1 MAPRRLENRSK
12 MPPGGLPG
20 ASREPELI
28 FDALLVSLGALLGA
42 PGALLGSSWG
52 LLGRSRAVPGGH
64 FGRWAVTFRSY
75 LEGPVGSL
83 ARGMQ
88 QKAFVGCFSVLLY
101 AGLGLILLSSL
112 AFRAAPPTAKRS
124 LKKHEKPCVFSIR
137 LLGCPC
143 CGKCKENNFQ
153 STGARKTKR
162 KTSERTTPATIRR
175 ILPKSS
181 QNGPNMVP
189 KSLQNRSRQA
199 RETPRD
205 AKSRP
210 REAKNNQERPKSVPT
225 AIFLR
230 FCSQHGPATAC
241 QMTR

>member
-1 MAPRRLENRSK
+1 M
-12 MPPGGLPG
+12 G
-20 ASREPELI
+20 
-28 FDALLVSLGALLGA
+28 SLGAL
-42 PGALLGSSWG
+42 PGRSWG
-52 LLGRSRAVPGGH
+52 SFWPLGGH
-64 FGRWAVTFRSY
+64 FSEVFGRSCWK
-75 LEGPVGSL
+75 LGPGH
-83 ARGMQ
+83 AK
-88 QKAFVGCFSVLLY
+88 KAFFGCFSVLLY

-162 KTSERTTPATIRR
+162 KTSEKTIPTTFRKIH
-175 ILPKSS
+175 PKSS
-181 QNGPNMVP
+181 QNGPKMAP
-189 KSLQNRSRQA
+189 TSLQKRSRQA

-210 REAKNNQERPKSVPT
+210 QEAKNNQERPKCVPR
-225 AIFLR
+225 AIFIT
-230 FCSQHGPATAC
+230 F
-241 QMTR
+241 